1 MVKITS
7 NEDLDEGVDMLA
19 NMSQRVRPETANDP
33 RGYKLTRFVSGFG
46 PGANNQMLQNNS
58 AVTGAFA
65 KF

>member
-1 MVKITS
+1 
-7 NEDLDEGVDMLA
+7 MLA